1 MEYALIK
8 NGIVENVIVA
18 DEDFITLIT
27 PEWDHIERIDT
38 PAEQAL
44 GVGIGWSYVD
54 NQFVAPVVETPTPV
68 ELPKKI
74 TRLAFL
80 NRFTDA
86 EAVAIDLASIGATP
100 EAASIRL
107 YLKKVDAATYID
119 LDDASTR
126 SGVQALET
134 IGLLG
139 TGRALEILDAP
150 IQSTER
156 P

>member
-1 MEYALIK
+1 MRFEILEDGVVVNTILANEEFMLEHFQPNSYRA
-8 NGIVENVIVA
+8 VEEVI
-18 DEDFITLIT
+18 
-27 PEWDHIERIDT
+27 IE
-38 PAEQAL
+38 
-44 GVGIGWSYVD
+44 V
-54 NQFVAPVVETPTPV
+54 PTPV

-107 YLKKVDAATYID
+107 YLKKVDAATFID

>member
-1 MEYALIK
+1 MVYDILE
-8 NGIVENVIVA
+8 NSIVVRSIVA
-18 DEDFITLIT
+18 DEQYMLDNYEPSQYKLA
-27 PEWDHIERIDT
+27 DHQPIDDVNSIF
-38 PAEQAL
+38 
-44 GVGIGWSYVD
+44 G
-54 NQFVAPVVETPTPV
+54 
-68 ELPKKI
+68 KKI